1 MSPEQINKLRG
12 LAFSNPTECLRLFI
26 SIFQNIQCDI
36 EYLSFLIE
44 ELQQQNQKE
53 KKMDKEVVNIE
64 VKAKECDV
72 HPYFMMDILSGDFI
86 GIFSVKNDE
95 TAVRTFC
102 MNMDNFPESLVHD
115 TVLVKY
121 DDKSIVFEGKD
132 YIETWKQNHANQI
145 PQLKGVPNAR

>member
-53 KKMDKEVVNIE
+53 KKKWI
-64 VKAKECDV
+64 KK
-72 HPYFMMDILSGDFI
+72 L
-86 GIFSVKNDE
+86 
-95 TAVRTFC
+95 
-102 MNMDNFPESLVHD
+102 
-115 TVLVKY
+115 
-121 DDKSIVFEGKD
+121 
-132 YIETWKQNHANQI
+132 
-145 PQLKGVPNAR
+145 

>member
-1 MSPEQINKLRG
+1 
-12 LAFSNPTECLRLFI
+12 
-26 SIFQNIQCDI
+26 
-36 EYLSFLIE
+36 
-44 ELQQQNQKE
+44 
-53 KKMDKEVVNIE
+53 MDKEVVNIE

>member
-1 MSPEQINKLRG
+1 
-12 LAFSNPTECLRLFI
+12 
-26 SIFQNIQCDI
+26 
-36 EYLSFLIE
+36 
-44 ELQQQNQKE
+44 
-53 KKMDKEVVNIE
+53 
-64 VKAKECDV
+64 
-72 HPYFMMDILSGDFI
+72 
-86 GIFSVKNDE
+86 
-95 TAVRTFC
+95 